1 MHKCII
7 CKKEKGTKGLSFHRF
22 PKDVQLVHLW
32 LQNIEKENYVPTSN
46 SFICSTHFAPECLE
60 QKYNYVRLK
69 RGSIPS
75 VSPEKSYIH
84 SNFTTLITNV
94 HTGVQDNV
102 HNTIQNNVHNPVQNN
117 VHNSVYITVSRSLSD
132 ENLSMEYEPDDK
144 PSVDPLA
151 EPHSSDVES
160 SEMHV
165 LPTDATCNKSTIT
178 TDPYNYVES
187 RQLVCH
193 DHQYTYTPTS
203 YRRQLNNMRKSL
215 SEARNAKRVLNQKVK
230 RLQTTVSSLKQM
242 VCNLKKLILVTQE
255 ASRTSSTLKD

>member
-69 RGSIPS
+69 R
-75 VSPEKSYIH
+75 
-84 SNFTTLITNV
+84 
-94 HTGVQDNV
+94 GVQDNV